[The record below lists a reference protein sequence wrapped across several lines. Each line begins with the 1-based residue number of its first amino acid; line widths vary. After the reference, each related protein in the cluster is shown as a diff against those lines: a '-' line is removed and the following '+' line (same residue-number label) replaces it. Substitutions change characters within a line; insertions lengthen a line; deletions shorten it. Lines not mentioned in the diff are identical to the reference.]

1 MSGIEDI
8 LPRHQEIA
16 DGSKKEYIVAF
27 DLIDTKFVSVYLGS
41 DKQSSGFNIDV
52 ENKKVIFDSAPN
64 SGLLVTI
71 VRAVPVSWESTLHG
85 AINSGGINNL
95 LTHIVASIQTVQ
107 EEVSRAVKSNV
118 YDQNDGEQ
126 LSEFFLKQLTD
137 AQDILDRSENTLSL
151 LTTTIQDALSSV
163 DTARSEAINNINSTY
178 QENLNDINE
187 ASSTAI
193 NDINSTYQENLNNI
207 NEASSTALSSIG
219 SVKDSALSSMETA
232 RSGAINNINST
243 YQENLNDINEASSTA
258 LSSIGG
264 AKDSAIASIEDLVTS
279 AEESEANAK
288 VSEANAKVS
297 ETNAKAS
304 EVKAQQIADSIVN
317 DSANSDLSNLSATGQ
332 AKFDA
337 KQNTITGGAS
347 TITSANLTAG
357 KALVSDSSGKVA
369 ASAVTGTEL
378 GYLSGITSG
387 VQAQLNARQTTDNLS
402 QTLDTSTTKYPS
414 NKAVKMAIDAK
425 DSLPS
430 QAGQRGKF
438 LTTDGSS
445 ASWGTVT
452 MTTITY
458 DL

>member
-27 DLIDTKFVSVYLGS
+27 DLIDANFVSVYLGS
-41 DKQSSGFNIDV
+41 DKQSSGFNVDV
-52 ENKKVIFDSAPN
+52 ENKKVIFDSSPN

-85 AINSGGINNL
+85 AINSEGINSL
-95 LTHIVASIQTVQ
+95 LTHIVASIQTVK

-118 YDQNDGEQ
+118 YDQNEGEQ

-151 LTTTIQDALSSV
+151 LTTTIQDALSNV
-163 DTARSEAINNINSTY
+163 ETARSEAINDINSTY

-187 ASSTAI
+187 TSS
-193 NDINSTYQENLNNI
+193 
-207 NEASSTALSSIG
+207 
-219 SVKDSALSSMETA
+219 V
-232 RSGAINNINST
+232 
-243 YQENLNDINEASSTA
+243 A

-264 AKDSAIASIEDLVTS
+264 AKDSAIASIEVLVTS

-288 VSEANAKVS
+288 ASEANAKVS

-304 EVKAQQIADSIVN
+304 ETKAQQIADSIVN
-317 DSANSDLSNLSATGQ
+317 NSANKDLSNLSATGQ

-378 GYLSGITSG
+378 GYLSGVTSS
-387 VQAQLNARQTTDNLS
+387 VQTQLNARQTTANLS
-402 QTLDTSTTKYPS
+402 QTLDTSTSKYPC
-414 NKAVKMAIDAK
+414 NKAVKDAIDAK

-430 QAGQRGKF
+430 QSGNSGKF
-438 LTTDGSS
+438 LTTNGTT
-445 ASWGTVT
+445 ASWGEVT